1 MLKRIFLFLFGV
13 LAALAGLVALSY
25 ALDGIGYFRLANGNW
40 LGAAVGF
47 LVPGVLSASAFYMA
61 VRLFKS
67 SRASG
72 EEPDLGDPPLSL

>member
-1 MLKRIFLFLFGV
+1 MLKRIFFFLFGIV
-13 LAALAGLVALSY
+13 AVLAGLVALSY
-25 ALDGIGYFRLANGNW
+25 ALDGIGYFTLSKGQW

-47 LVPGVLSASAFYMA
+47 LVPAVLSASAFYMA

-72 EEPDLGDPPLSL
+72 EPHISEPE